1 MKEIKED
8 LIELLE
14 FPDKEKIIIIKSYND
29 LILNCKNCLTDQDK
43 LLLKKA
49 LIFSSQ
55 VHKNQYISKGKPYL
69 LHPLNVSKIVSDE
82 IGLGVNS
89 MVSAFLHEIYDK
101 GEIDEKQIIKEFG
114 KTINSIV
121 QGLSKISGLDF
132 RNTAIHAEN
141 FRKLILTMASDIR
154 VILIKIAD
162 RLHNMRTLDTK
173 TPERQFKMA
182 LETSYLYAPLAHRIG
197 MYNIKSE
204 LEDISLKY
212 LDKETYNYIDQKLKD
227 TKLKRERYI
236 REFIKPIKTN
246 LEKEGIKFEIK
257 RRTKSISSIW
267 NKMKKQDVDFDGIFD
282 IYAIRIILESSI
294 EKEKETCWK
303 VYSIVSDIYQPNPQR
318 LRDWISLPKS
328 NGYESLHTTV
338 LGPRGKWVEVQI
350 RTTRMDEIAEKGLA
364 AHWKYKEIKDSN
376 RALEDWLSKMRELLE
391 TPESSQYEFIDNI
404 KLNLYTDEIFVFTP
418 NGDIKK
424 LPVNSSVLDFA
435 YEIHSD
441 IGNKCIGAKIN
452 NRNVGIKEIIKN
464 GDQVEIITSKNQ
476 KPNLGWLNYVIT
488 SKAKSKIKAAL
499 REEKLYEAELGKE
512 IIKRRLKNWKIKY
525 SDEVINKLLK
535 YYKIANSTDLYYLI
549 SKEKIDLTKVKE
561 IITTKKEIEKTK
573 QETDKIQEVNDLKI
587 DSYNFLTSDYLII
600 EDKIKGIDYKLSP
613 CCNPIFGD
621 NIFGFVTITEG
632 IKIHRYTCPNAA
644 LLLTKYPY
652 RVVKAKWTRTENIKA
667 FQTVIKIS
675 GINESGIL
683 SQISDLISKDTKVT
697 LRSINVNNNEG
708 AFEGIIKVY
717 VHDKQHLDALIKKL
731 IKIKGIN
738 KAIRLNN

>member
-303 VYSIVSDIYQPNPQR
+303 VYSIVSDIYQPNP
-318 LRDWISLPKS
+318 
-328 NGYESLHTTV
+328 
-338 LGPRGKWVEVQI
+338 
-350 RTTRMDEIAEKGLA
+350 
-364 AHWKYKEIKDSN
+364 
-376 RALEDWLSKMRELLE
+376 
-391 TPESSQYEFIDNI
+391 
-404 KLNLYTDEIFVFTP
+404 
-418 NGDIKK
+418 
-424 LPVNSSVLDFA
+424 
-435 YEIHSD
+435 
-441 IGNKCIGAKIN
+441 
-452 NRNVGIKEIIKN
+452 
-464 GDQVEIITSKNQ
+464 
-476 KPNLGWLNYVIT
+476 
-488 SKAKSKIKAAL
+488 
-499 REEKLYEAELGKE
+499 
-512 IIKRRLKNWKIKY
+512 
-525 SDEVINKLLK
+525 
-535 YYKIANSTDLYYLI
+535 
-549 SKEKIDLTKVKE
+549 
-561 IITTKKEIEKTK
+561 
-573 QETDKIQEVNDLKI
+573 
-587 DSYNFLTSDYLII
+587 
-600 EDKIKGIDYKLSP
+600 
-613 CCNPIFGD
+613 
-621 NIFGFVTITEG
+621 
-632 IKIHRYTCPNAA
+632 
-644 LLLTKYPY
+644 
-652 RVVKAKWTRTENIKA
+652 
-667 FQTVIKIS
+667 
-675 GINESGIL
+675 
-683 SQISDLISKDTKVT
+683 
-697 LRSINVNNNEG
+697 
-708 AFEGIIKVY
+708 
-717 VHDKQHLDALIKKL
+717 
-731 IKIKGIN
+731 
-738 KAIRLNN
+738 